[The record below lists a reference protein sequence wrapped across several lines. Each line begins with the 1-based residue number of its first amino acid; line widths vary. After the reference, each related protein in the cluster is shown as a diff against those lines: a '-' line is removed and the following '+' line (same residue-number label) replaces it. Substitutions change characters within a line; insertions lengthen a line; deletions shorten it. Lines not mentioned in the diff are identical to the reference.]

1 MLSKQIAFDA
11 VQKEL
16 NERTTRIQAAFDD
29 LKNALTSES
38 KSSAGDKH
46 ETGRAMAQLEQEKLS
61 NQLIQVVNLK
71 EALSKV
77 DPNEYHK
84 RVQYGSLVNTS
95 NGTFFFSVGLGK
107 LDINGYDV
115 FCITATTP
123 LGQLLIGK
131 RKGDSIKMNGRA
143 MKILDIL

>member
-11 VQKEL
+11 VRKEL
-16 NERTTRIQAAFDD
+16 NERTARVQTAFDD
-29 LKNALTSES
+29 LKNSLNSES
-38 KSSAGDKH
+38 KSTAGDKH

-61 NQLIQVVNLK
+61 NQLIQIMTLK
-71 EALSKV
+71 ETLSKV
-77 DPNEYHK
+77 DPTEHHK
-84 RVQYGSLVNTS
+84 LIQYGSLVNTN

-107 LDINGYDV
+107 LTINDYDV

-131 RKGDSIKMNGRA
+131 RKGDTVKMNGRA

>member
-1 MLSKQIAFDA
+1 MAFDA
-11 VQKEL
+11 VRKEL
-16 NERTTRIQAAFDD
+16 NERTARIQTAFDD
-29 LKNALTSES
+29 LKNALNSES
-38 KSSAGDKH
+38 KSTAGDKH

-61 NQLIQVVNLK
+61 NQLTQVMNLK
-71 EALSKV
+71 ETLSKV
-77 DPNEYHK
+77 DPTEYHK
-84 RVQYGSLVNTS
+84 LVQYGSLVNTN

-107 LDINGYDV
+107 IDINGYDV

-131 RKGDSIKMNGRA
+131 RKGDSVKMNGRA

>member
-1 MLSKQIAFDA
+1 MLSKQVAYDA

-16 NERTTRIQAAFDD
+16 NNRTARIQTAFDD
-29 LKNALTSES
+29 LNKALKSES
-38 KSSAGDKH
+38 KSTAGDKH

-61 NQLIQVVNLK
+61 NQLLQIVNLK
-71 EALSKV
+71 EALAKV
-77 DPNEYHK
+77 DPKEDHK

-95 NGTFFFSVGLGK
+95 NGVFFFSVGLGK
-107 LDINGYDV
+107 IEINGYDV

-131 RKGDSIKMNGRA
+131 RRGDTIKMGSKA

>member
-1 MLSKQIAFDA
+1 MLSKQVAYDA

-16 NERTTRIQAAFDD
+16 NNRTARIQTAFDD
-29 LKNALTSES
+29 LNKALKSES
-38 KSSAGDKH
+38 KSTAGDKH

-61 NQLIQVVNLK
+61 NQLLQIVNLK
-71 EALSKV
+71 EALAKV
-77 DPNEYHK
+77 DPKEDHK

-95 NGTFFFSVGLGK
+95 NGVFFFSVGLGK
-107 LDINGYDV
+107 IEINGYDV

-131 RKGDSIKMNGRA
+131 RQGDTIKMGGKA

>member
-11 VQKEL
+11 VRKEL
-16 NERTTRIQAAFDD
+16 NGRTSRIQVAFDD
-29 LKNALTSES
+29 LKNALNSES
-38 KSSAGDKH
+38 KSTAGDKH

-61 NQLIQVVNLK
+61 NQLVQVVNLK

-84 RVQYGSLVNTS
+84 VVQYGSLINTS

-131 RKGDSIKMNGRA
+131 RKGDSIKMNGKS
-143 MKILDIL
+143 MKILAIL